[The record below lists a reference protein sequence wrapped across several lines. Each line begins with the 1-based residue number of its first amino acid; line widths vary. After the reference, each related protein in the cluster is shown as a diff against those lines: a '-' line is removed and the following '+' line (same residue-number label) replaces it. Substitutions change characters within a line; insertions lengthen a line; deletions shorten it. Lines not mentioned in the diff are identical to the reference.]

1 MSPLIMDDS
10 QRCKSCVLPI
20 STHVEFTDGV
30 CAVCQDEP
38 DPAYFTPNASLL
50 DKCIKDLRERGKGR
64 PYDCLVGVS
73 GGRDSTYLLYTLVK
87 KYQLRCLA
95 TYYRTPFTPQTIE
108 DNVKRMCEMLDVPLV
123 EMQIN
128 REKHRKLA
136 RTFIQLWKDR
146 PSPALASLSC
156 APCKLVNREVFR
168 LAKKEKIPTIVF
180 GGNKFEAVPFLPSA
194 MKSKKDVDPDKNY
207 GFMNQVKRAFR
218 LIGNGIGLLFKNAAA
233 WRYIP
238 IGIQS
243 SLMYINP
250 HTAYLR
256 MRYPNIKAIE
266 FFHYSGWNEA
276 ESNQALEAVGWIL
289 PAGCN
294 SKYKADCTF
303 AEIKNYMFSSMMGA
317 TYLDAFLANMVRAG
331 ILDREEALQRLQ
343 TEGKPSIQRI
353 EDACEIMN
361 LPEDTFP
368 PI

>member
-1 MSPLIMDDS
+1 MNQIKLDDS
-10 QRCKSCVLPI
+10 QRCQSCVLPI
-20 STHVEFTDGV
+20 STQVEFTDGV
-30 CAVCQDEP
+30 CAVCQENP
-38 DPAYFTPNASLL
+38 DLAYYTPNAALL
-50 DKCIKDLRERGKGR
+50 DKGVNDLRERGKGKS
-64 PYDCLVGVS
+64 YDCLVGVS

-87 KYQLRCLA
+87 KHHFRCLA
-95 TYYRTPFTPQTIE
+95 AYYRTPFTPQTIE
-108 DNVKRMCEMLDVPLV
+108 DNVKRMCALLDVPLV
-123 EMQIN
+123 EMSIS
-128 REKHRKLA
+128 REEHRKLA
-136 RTFIQLWKDR
+136 RTFVQLWKKK

-180 GGNKFEAVPFLPSA
+180 GGNKYEAVPFLPSA

-218 LIGNGIGLLFKNAAA
+218 LIGNGVGLLFRNASV

-266 FFHYSGWNEA
+266 FFHYSG
-276 ESNQALEAVGWIL
+276 L
-289 PAGCN
+289 AGCN
-294 SKYKADCTF
+294 SRWKADCTF
-303 AEIKNYMFSSMMGA
+303 GEIKNYMFSSMMGA
-317 TYLDAFLANMVRAG
+317 TYLDAFLGNMVRAG

-343 TEGKPSIQRI
+343 TEGKLSMLRI
-353 EDACEIMN
+353 EDACEIMD
-361 LPEDTFP
+361 LPVDTFP